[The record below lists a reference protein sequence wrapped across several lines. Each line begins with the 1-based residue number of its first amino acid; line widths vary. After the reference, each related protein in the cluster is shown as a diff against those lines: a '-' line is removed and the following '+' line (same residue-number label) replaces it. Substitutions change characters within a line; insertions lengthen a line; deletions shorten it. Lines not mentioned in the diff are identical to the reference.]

1 MNDPLAQRLAL
12 LSRPEFAKLL
22 AGGLQGV
29 EKESLRVRPDGAL
42 ALTPHPAALGSAL
55 THPTITTDYAE
66 ALMEFVTGTHADTD
80 ALVAQLRDIH
90 RYVYGALDEEILWN
104 QSMPCRLPPEPQIP
118 IGWYGT
124 SNSGMLKHVYRRG
137 LAVRYGKAMQCIA
150 GIHYNYSLHSGIWDA
165 LAEPGDTRDAQTRQ
179 SEGYISLIRNFSRFN
194 WLLMY
199 LFGASPALSA
209 DFLRGR
215 AHGLQQLGDDT
226 LYLPWAT
233 SLRMSDLGYQ
243 NQAQSGLRPC
253 YTDLESYLQNLYH
266 AVNQPWPAYERIG
279 THQNGEWVQLSTHI
293 LQIENEYYSS
303 IRPKRVARRGERPLR
318 ALQERGVQYVEV
330 RCLDIDPFEPTGISA
345 QTCRFLNAFLLL
357 CAIEPSPLLPQGG
370 WCAQSAANFASVVKE
385 GRKPGLT
392 LLRQDE
398 SVPLS
403 AWAHELLD
411 QIARCAELIDTVVG
425 GTAHAD
431 AVRAQRVKV
440 DDPDTTPSARV
451 LAGLRDTGQSFDEYF
466 MALGQAHARALRAEP
481 LAADVQAAFDAASRA
496 SVQEQHELEATQS
509 GDFDAYVKAYHASLS
524 D

>member
-1 MNDPLAQRLAL
+1 MNDLLAQRLAL
-12 LSRPEFAKLL
+12 LSRPESARLL

-29 EKESLRVRPDGAL
+29 EKESLRVRPDGTL
-42 ALTPHPAALGSAL
+42 APTPHPAALGSAL
-55 THPTITTDYAE
+55 THPNITTDYAE
-66 ALMEFVTGTHADTD
+66 ALLEFVTGTHGDAD
-80 ALVAQLRDIH
+80 ALVGQLRDIH
-90 RYVYGALDEEILWN
+90 RFVYSELGDELLWN
-104 QSMPCRLPPEPQIP
+104 QSMPCPLPPEPDIA

-137 LAVRYGKAMQCIA
+137 LALRYGKAMQCIA
-150 GIHYNYSLHSGIWDA
+150 GIHYNFSLAPGVWDA

-179 SEGYISLIRNFSRFN
+179 SEGYIGLIRNFSRFS

-215 AHGLQQLGDDT
+215 EHGLQSLGEDT

-253 YTDLESYLQNLYH
+253 YTDLDSYLQNLYH

-345 QTCRFLNAFLLL
+345 ETCRFLNAFLLL

-370 WCAQSAANFASVVKE
+370 WCAQSAANFAAVVKE
-385 GRKPGLT
+385 GRKPGLA
-392 LLRQDE
+392 LLRQGE
-398 SVPLS
+398 SVPLTT
-403 AWAHELLD
+403 WAHDLLD
-411 QIARCAELIDTVVG
+411 QIGRCAEAIDAVVG
-425 GTAHAD
+425 GTGHAQ
-431 AVRAQRVKV
+431 AVQAQRAKV
-440 DDPDTTPSARV
+440 DDAEKTPSARV
-451 LAGLRDTGQSFDEYF
+451 LAGLRETGQSFEAYF
-466 MALGQAHARALRAEP
+466 LGLGQAHAQALRAEP
-481 LAADVQAAFDAASRA
+481 LSAETRAAFEAARQA
-496 SVQEQHELEATQS
+496 SVSEQAELEQTQS
-509 GDFDAYVKAYHASLS
+509 GDFDAYVQAYHASLS